1 MFYLDDVFK
10 NLKDMH
16 DGNKVIIRNFPNYT
30 DRLRELVLDY
40 IGTCVKATDHWTK
53 RTEKLV
59 EKWHNELDK
68 INARK

>member
-1 MFYLDDVFK
+1 MFYLDQVFK

-40 IGTCVKATDHWTK
+40 IGTCVRAEDHWRR

-59 EKWHNELDK
+59 EKWDNELK
-68 INARK
+68 KMNARK